1 MRNLIATRWTHFKF
15 TVTLHVFSLLITFN
29 SDNTPIKWP
38 SHQSLLKNWTFNAC
52 TGSGVFLKLHVGN
65 LNCVKI
71 YHIKDKAN
79 KHIEQVFQRLFDL
92 FFMVEYH
99 SIEIFMASINF

>member
-1 MRNLIATRWTHFKF
+1 MDTFQ
-15 TVTLHVFSLLITFN
+15 VSLLITFN
-29 SDNTPIKWP
+29 SATTPLKWP
-38 SHQSLLKNWTFNAC
+38 SHSLEPSSNWTFNAC
-52 TGSGVFLKLHVGN
+52 TGTGVFLKLHVGN

-99 SIEIFMASINF
+99 SIETFMASINF